1 MSRKWSR
8 LDPPRTV
15 FVRDRVEEVGWD
27 GRDYIYDL
35 LRLERYLDEGVHSMA
50 AIDLGGLKSLY
61 PAEARCIHEELKEGR
76 VTPASEWAARKERAQ
91 KREEDRLA
99 AMLAAEEAEERA
111 FWIRISAAAGDER
124 APGR

>member
-15 FVRDRVEEVGWD
+15 FVRDRVAEVGWD

-35 LRLERYLDEGVHSMA
+35 LRLERYIDEGVHSMA

-61 PAEARCIHEELKEGR
+61 PAEARCIHEELKDGR
-76 VTPASEWAARKERAQ
+76 VTPASEWAARKQRAQ

-99 AMLAAEEAEERA
+99 AMLAEEEAEERA
-111 FWIRISAAAGDER
+111 FWSHLSDAILEER
-124 APGR
+124 ARGR